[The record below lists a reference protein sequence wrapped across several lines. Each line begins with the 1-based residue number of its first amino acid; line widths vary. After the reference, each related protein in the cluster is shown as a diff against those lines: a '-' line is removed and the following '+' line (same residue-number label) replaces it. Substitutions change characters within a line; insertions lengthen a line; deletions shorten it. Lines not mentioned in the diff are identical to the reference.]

1 MQQFKKIIAFF
12 FIMIFSFVQVSFC
25 TESYIWDPSTLETSG
40 EEATGNFL
48 NLECGSAILIEQ
60 NSGKVLYE
68 HNPHEQL
75 RPASVTKIMSI
86 LLIMEALDSGKISLD
101 STVPCSENARN
112 MGGSQIWLNE
122 TETLTVDEMLKAI
135 CVVSAN
141 DCVVAM
147 AEFIAGSE
155 EIFVQQMNDKAK
167 ELGMN
172 DTHFVNC
179 HGIDEDGHVTSSYDI
194 SVMSRE
200 LLTKHPSITKYTTIW
215 MDSLRDGQ
223 SELTNTNKLVRTYEG
238 CTGLKTGSTSLA
250 LYNLSASATRNDLSL
265 IAVVLKGPTSQIRFS
280 EAKKLLDYGFA
291 NFSYTKTST
300 AGEFLQ
306 TAEVQKGTVNSVN
319 LCYESDSGALIKN
332 SENGNITS
340 EVTLNENITAPIE
353 TGAVLGKVDFYLN
366 DEQIASVNLVAENS
380 VDKITVMNLF
390 GMITEFWVNLFR

>member
-1 MQQFKKIIAFF
+1 MKQFKKILVTFLLLILGLSPFAF
-12 FIMIFSFVQVSFC
+12 C
-25 TESYIWDPSTLETSG
+25 AESYVWDGSTLETSG

-48 NLECGSAILIEQ
+48 NLESGSAILVEQ
-60 NSGKVLYE
+60 NSGKILYE
-68 HNPHEQL
+68 HNIHESL

-86 LLIMEALDSGKISLD
+86 LLIMEALDSGKISLTD
-101 STVPCSENARN
+101 QVPCSENARN

-122 TETLTVDEMLKAI
+122 TEKLTVDEMLKAI

-147 AEFIAGSE
+147 AEFLGGSE
-155 EIFVQQMNDKAK
+155 EIFVNQMNDKAK

-194 SVMSRE
+194 ALMSRE
-200 LLTKHPSITKYTTIW
+200 LLTKHPSITNYTTIW
-215 MDSLRDGQ
+215 MDSLREGQ
-223 SELTNTNKLVRTYEG
+223 SQLTNTNKLVRTYDG

-265 IAVVLKGPTSQIRFS
+265 IAVVLKGPTSEKRFS

-291 NFSYTKTST
+291 NYSYTKTST
-300 AGEFLQ
+300 AGDFLQ
-306 TAEVQKGTVNSVN
+306 TAEVQKGTSQNVN
-319 LCYESDSGALIKN
+319 LVYEHDSGALVKN

-340 EVTLNENITAPIE
+340 EVTLNENISAPIT
-353 TGAVLGKVDFYLN
+353 TGDVLGNVNFYLN
-366 DEQIASVNLVAENS
+366 EEQIASVNLVAESNI
-380 VDKITVMNLF
+380 DKISVMNLF